1 MRALPLTRVKD
12 GAAIATVQLA
22 ETFWT
27 RFRGLMLRAPLPRDG
42 GLWLEP
48 CDSVHMLFMRYRIDV
63 VFARREG
70 GAAGPVVE
78 VLKVRERV
86 LPWLGMAW
94 CRKASIA
101 IELAAGR
108 AAELGVQEG
117 DRLRLGP
124 SDAAKHESEGASLQG
139 VEPREVQA

>member
-1 MRALPLTRVKD
+1 MRALPLTRLED

-27 RFRGLMLRAPLPRDG
+27 RFRGLMLSSPLPRDG

-63 VFARREG
+63 VFARREE

-78 VLKVRERV
+78 VLKVKERV

-94 CRKASIA
+94 CPKASIA

-108 AAELGVQEG
+108 AAEFGVQAG
-117 DRLRLGP
+117 DHLRLGP
-124 SDAAKHESEGASLQG
+124 VDAKQESQGASLQ
-139 VEPREVQA
+139 REVEA

>member
-1 MRALPLTRVKD
+1 MRALPLTRLED
-12 GAAIATVQLA
+12 GAHLATVQLA

-27 RFRGLMLRAPLPRDG
+27 RFRGLMLSAPLPREG

-63 VFARREG
+63 VFARREPA
-70 GAAGPVVE
+70 GAA
-78 VLKVRERV
+78 KVRVLAVKPRV

-94 CRKASIA
+94 CRKATIA

-108 AAELGVQEG
+108 AAELGVQAG
-117 DRLRLGP
+117 DLLELGA
-124 SDAAKHESEGASLQG
+124 SRGAEERESQGASLQG
-139 VEPREVQA
+139 REVEA